1 MRGLA
6 APSGSG
12 HTPDMAMVDTRPGI
26 LAELR
31 KNWGW
36 LLAWGV
42 VLVTLGVV
50 GLGNL
55 FAVSVVT
62 AFFVGLLMV
71 AYGVV
76 EAIQAFR
83 HRGWSGFFL
92 FFFGGVLSIVAG
104 LVVLMN
110 PMGGLS
116 VLTLFV
122 AMYFIALGVLRIVA
136 VLSARH
142 PGWGWGFLNGIVS
155 LVLGVMIWNRWPAS
169 SLWIV
174 GMFVC
179 IDMIFEGWN
188 YVMLALVARKAG
200 HLAAG
205 AAAKAHG

>member
-1 MRGLA
+1 MRGLSPCRA
-6 APSGSG
+6 RV
-12 HTPDMAMVDTRPGI
+12 HTPDMAMVDTRHAI
-26 LAELR
+26 LEELR

-36 LLAWGV
+36 MLAWGILLE
-42 VLVTLGVV
+42 VLGIV

-55 FAVSVVT
+55 FAVTVAT

-76 EAIQAFR
+76 EVIQAFR

-92 FFFGGVLSIVAG
+92 FFFGGLLSIVAG
-104 LVVLMN
+104 LVVLWN
-110 PMGGLS
+110 PMGGLA

-122 AMYFIALGVLRIVA
+122 AMYFLALGVVRIVA

-142 PGWGWGFLNGIVS
+142 PGWGWGLLNGVVS
-155 LVLGVMIWNRWPAS
+155 VVLGVMIWNRWPAS
-169 SLWIV
+169 SLWII

-179 IDMIFEGWN
+179 IDMILEGWN

-200 HLAAG
+200 EAG
-205 AAAKAHG
+205 SAKAHA